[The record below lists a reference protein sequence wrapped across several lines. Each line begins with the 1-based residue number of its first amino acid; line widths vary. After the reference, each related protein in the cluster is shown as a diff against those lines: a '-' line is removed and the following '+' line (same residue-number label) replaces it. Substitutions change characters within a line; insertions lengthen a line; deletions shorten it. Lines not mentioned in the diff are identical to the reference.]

1 MIKDRTTAYAKLVVS
16 GKKIAGRKEYLAC
29 KRHLDDLKNKKL
41 EYKFD
46 VEEAE
51 FAINFANTLTLK
63 DGRVLKENDYLS
75 LNGST
80 GEVYAEH
87 IEKTEK
93 EITGNF
99 STFMSWVDMFRRL
112 KVKANADTIANAL
125 K

>member
-51 FAINFANTLTLK
+51 FAIKFANTLTLK
-63 DGRVLKENDYLS
+63 DGRKREQKKEDL
-75 LNGST
+75 
-80 GEVYAEH
+80 E
-87 IEKTEK
+87 
-93 EITGNF
+93 
-99 STFMSWVDMFRRL
+99 RL
-112 KVKANADTIANAL
+112 ICK
-125 K
+125 